1 MWSVTFVPESSRG
14 GNVYL
19 ERGKHLQN
27 AGPQLMGVA
36 TSCFMIGR
44 FSPYSPYFHLV
55 VRQSLITLSVLI

>member
-1 MWSVTFVPESSRG
+1 MWSVTLVPESSRG

-44 FSPYSPYFHLV
+44 LSPCFHLV

>member
-1 MWSVTFVPESSRG
+1 M
-14 GNVYL
+14 YL

-44 FSPYSPYFHLV
+44 LSPCFHLV